1 MKHFNCITLP
11 GFIALT
17 VLISGCA
24 TTNVTNREEYTGE
37 KLARPDRIIVYDF
50 AATPGDLPDWSEAA
64 SRYALNG
71 APQSAEEIEMGRK
84 LGSEVASEL
93 VAKIREMGLPAMR
106 AADGA
111 TAQVGDIV
119 IMGYFESI
127 DEGSAVKR
135 VALGFGSGAADLKT
149 LVEGYLMTDRGLRR
163 LGSGEV
169 DSGGGKTPGA
179 VVPLAVAVATA
190 NPIGLAVMGG
200 AKVAGE
206 VTGRSTIEGSAK
218 RTAEKIAEV
227 LQSKFEEQGW
237 I

>member
-1 MKHFNCITLP
+1 MKHFNIITLL
-11 GFIALT
+11 GFIALSLLT
-17 VLISGCA
+17 AGCA
-24 TTNVTNREEYTGE
+24 TTSVTNREEYTGE
-37 KLARPDRIIVYDF
+37 KLARPDRIIVHDF
-50 AATPGDLPDWSEAA
+50 AATPADLPDWSEAA
-64 SRYALNG
+64 SRYAYNS
-71 APQSAEEIEMGRK
+71 APQSAEEIEVGRK

-111 TAQVGDIV
+111 MAQDGDIV

-149 LVEGYLMTDRGLRR
+149 MVEGYLMTDRGLRR

-169 DSGGGKTPGA
+169 NSGGGKTPGA
-179 VVPLAVAVATA
+179 VIPLAITIATA

-206 VTGRSTIEGSAK
+206 VSGSSTIEGSAK

-227 LQSKFEEQGW
+227 LEEKFKEQGW